1 MTMETIKVVLDTL
14 HAPQAWLLA
23 QNPYISMTFIG
34 FIVAATLA
42 MAGFILARMGHKPL
56 WAIILIVPTAQ
67 IIALWV
73 LALTK
78 FPREKIT
85 S

>member
-1 MTMETIKVVLDTL
+1 MTPENIKLLFDAL
-14 HAPQAWLLA
+14 YAPQAWLLA

-34 FIVAATLA
+34 FVLAAALA
-42 MAGFILARMGHKPL
+42 LSGFVLARMGHKPL
-56 WAIILIVPTAQ
+56 WAILVIVPTVQ

-78 FPREKIT
+78 FPREKIK